1 MDMGVMVC
9 LLVVP
14 PQSTKRTEGG
24 EDSIETETQANEQ
37 EEELRQQDL
46 YRVNVMCIR
55 ENARYISGCVV
66 YL

>member
-24 EDSIETETQANEQ
+24 EDSIETQASKKK
-37 EEELRQQDL
+37 EELCQQDV
-46 YRVNVMCIR
+46 YRVNVMHIR
-55 ENARYISGCVV
+55 ENARYVNGCVV